1 MSIQPCVFIVDDDH
15 AVRDALGLVMETAN
29 LAYQTFE
36 SAEHFLQTY
45 CPGNPGCLLLDVNL
59 PGLNGHELQ
68 AELIRRNMHLPII
81 FLTAYGDIPMTV
93 RAIKA
98 GAVDFLT
105 KPVPT
110 KLLIERIQAV
120 LQHETL
126 RHEQAIAKQ
135 ALCYRLN
142 TLTSRELEILPLVVA
157 GHANK
162 EIAEHFNISHRT
174 IEIHRSRIFKKTG
187 VTNLLELARL
197 CEACQLP
204 PGPKLESS

>member
-1 MSIQPCVFIVDDDH
+1 MSAQPCVFIVDDDH
-15 AVRDALGLVMETAN
+15 AVRDALSLVIETAN

-36 SAEHFLQTY
+36 SAEDFLQDY
-45 CPGNPGCLLLDVNL
+45 CPDRPGCLLLDVNL

-68 AELIRRNMHLPII
+68 AELIRLNMHLPII

-120 LQHETL
+120 LKHEAQIQ
-126 RHEQAIAKQ
+126 EQAMTEQ
-135 ALCYRLN
+135 FLCNRLSSI
-142 TLTSRELEILPLVVA
+142 TPRELEILQLVVA

-162 EIAEHFNISHRT
+162 
-174 IEIHRSRIFKKTG
+174 
-187 VTNLLELARL
+187 
-197 CEACQLP
+197 
-204 PGPKLESS
+204 